1 MKTYNFEL
9 DDEFVPIFLLR
20 RLGMGMYEVLE
31 VTLEPARPTFETRL
45 EESVSGTA
53 KGRPDVSSPSHQYLT
68 LAVISVARQITGFVF
83 GSLVRSMLPQ
93 AVSLTLVPMT
103 KRFPPVESEKS
114 IQRQWE
120 LVSNRTESTDQ
131 SDP

>member
-1 MKTYNFEL
+1 
-9 DDEFVPIFLLR
+9 
-20 RLGMGMYEVLE
+20 MYEVLE
-31 VTLEPARPTFETRL
+31 VTLEPARPTFETQL

-53 KGRPDVSSPSHQYLT
+53 KGRPDVSSHQYLT
-68 LAVISVARQITGFVF
+68 VISVARQITGFVF
-83 GSLVRSMLPQ
+83 GSLVRSILSK